1 MTFEQMYA
9 PILSAVEEQQAKK
22 LFCNLVNT
30 TLIRSSWE
38 DTPNNRE
45 RAEELIR
52 EEIEFLAQYESPHRA
67 AMLHRFYLARSQM
80 PNTLGSTALE
90 TERKGGSDR
99 SALL

>member
-22 LFCNLVNT
+22 SFDNLVNT
-30 TLIRSSWE
+30 TLIRSCWE
-38 DTPNNRE
+38 NTPNNRE
-45 RAEELIR
+45 RAEELMR
-52 EEIEFLAQYESPHRA
+52 EEIEFLAQYEKPRRA
-67 AMLHRFYLARSQM
+67 AMLYQFYLAGYQM
-80 PNTLGSTALE
+80 PNALESTELE